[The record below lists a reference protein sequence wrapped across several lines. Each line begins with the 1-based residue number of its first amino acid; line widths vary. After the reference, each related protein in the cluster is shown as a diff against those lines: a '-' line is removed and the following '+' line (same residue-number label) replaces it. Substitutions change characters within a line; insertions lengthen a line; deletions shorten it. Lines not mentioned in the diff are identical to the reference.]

1 MLFFVVF
8 GLVWFGFFYKIVSI
22 VKNLLGKGD
31 KYNGRANSGKREDS
45 YDNIFF
51 LDVID
56 HVQIMSTPK
65 GRQNLVKYCVRR
77 ACDLRLL
84 NTTALLQ
91 SIIIQKEGDSVV
103 PVSCCLALGW
113 KGGGEEDQS
122 RLWDERRLSHFHKED
137 CSNTCFDLL
146 C

>member
-1 MLFFVVF
+1 MLCLAFVFF
-8 GLVWFGFFYKIVSI
+8 FFYKIDSI

-31 KYNGRANSGKREDS
+31 KYNGRAKSGRREDLC
-45 YDNIFF
+45 DNIFF

-56 HVQIMSTPK
+56 HVQIMSTLK
-65 GRQNLVKYCVRR
+65 ERQNLVKYCVRR

-103 PVSCCLALGW
+103 PVSCCLALCW
-113 KGGGEEDQS
+113 KGGGARSEQT
-122 RLWDERRLSHFHKED
+122 LGLKEVI
-137 CSNTCFDLL
+137 SFS
-146 C
+146 